1 MQFTDTVTVAGTR
14 RRDDGYLVADAR
26 IARTGIQNYLGWEV
40 GKPDMDQVRVYRPGS
55 EVFSDETL
63 RSAAHRPVSNDH
75 PDEHVASKNWRD
87 YAVGQS
93 GDEVTGEGIFI
104 RVPLMVSDESAISD
118 IEAGKQE
125 LSAGYTCDLD
135 FTAGTTPSG
144 EAYDAIQKNIRLNH
158 VAIVHRGRAGSQVR
172 IGDASAWGAV
182 PITNDQRPEKE
193 KIMTLKTVTVDG
205 VPVEVTDQGVTV
217 IGTLQSRL
225 ADANTNLADA
235 VKAHQVALAAKD
247 AEIAKKDAEIDA
259 TKAKVLSDADLDKRV
274 QARADLITVAKSIAK
289 DIKTEGLTDAAIRKV
304 AVVAKLG
311 DAAVKDKA
319 EAYIDA
325 RFDILAEDA
334 KKVSNPF
341 RQVVQGGIQSNDGAS
356 NSNDAYAA
364 MLARDAAAWQGKKET
379 A

>member
-1 MQFTDTVTVAGTR
+1 MQFTDTITVAGTR

-40 GKPDMDQVRVYRPGS
+40 GKPDMAQVRVYRPGS
-55 EVFSDETL
+55 EVFSEDTL
-63 RSAAHRPVSNDH
+63 KSAAHRPVTNDH
-75 PDEHVASKNWRD
+75 PDEHVTSTNWRD
-87 YAVGQS
+87 YAVGQT

-104 RVPLMVSDESAISD
+104 RVPLMVSDEAAITD
-118 IEAGKQE
+118 IENGKQE

-158 VAIVHRGRAGSQVR
+158 VAIVQRGRAGSQVR
-172 IGDASAWGAV
+172 IGDASAWGAA

-205 VPVEVTDQGVTV
+205 IPVEVTDQGATV

-225 ADANTNLADA
+225 ADANTKLVDA
-235 VKAHQVALAAKD
+235 EKAHQVALAAKD

-259 TKAKVLSDADLDKRV
+259 TKAKVLSDADIDKRV

-289 DIKTEGLTDAAIRKV
+289 DIKTEGLTDAAIRKA

-319 EAYIDA
+319 DAYIDA

-334 KKVSNPF
+334 KKAFDPF
-341 RQVVQGGIQSNDGAS
+341 RQVVQNGIQSNDGAT

-364 MLARDAAAWQGKKET
+364 MLARDAAAWQGKKEI

>member
-1 MQFTDTVTVAGTR
+1 MQFTDAVTVAGTR

-26 IARTGIQNYLGWEV
+26 IARTGIQSYLGWEV
-40 GKPDMDQVRVYRPGS
+40 GKPDMAEVRVYRPGS
-55 EVFSDETL
+55 EVFSEDTL
-63 RSAAHRPVSNDH
+63 KSAAHRPVTNNH
-75 PDEHVASKNWRD
+75 PDEQVNSKNWKEF
-87 YAVGQS
+87 AVGQT
-93 GDEVTGEGIFI
+93 GDEVTGEGIFM
-104 RVPLMVSDESAISD
+104 RVPLMVSDEKAILD

-135 FTAGTTPSG
+135 FTAGTTPTG

-158 VAIVHRGRAGSQVR
+158 VAIVQHGRAGKQVR
-172 IGDASAWGAV
+172 IGDASAWGVA
-182 PITNDQRPEKE
+182 PITNDQTPEKE

-205 VPVEVTDQGVTV
+205 IPVEVTDQGATV
-217 IGTLQSRL
+217 IGTLQTRL
-225 ADANTNLADA
+225 ADANTKLTDA
-235 VKAHQVALAAKD
+235 EKAHQIAVAAKD

-274 QARADLITVAKSIAK
+274 QARADLITVAKAIAK
-289 DIKTEGLTDAAIRKV
+289 DVKTEGLTDAAIRKA

-311 DAAVKDKA
+311 DEAVKDKA
-319 EAYIDA
+319 DAYIDA

-334 KKVSNPF
+334 KKVADPF
-341 RQVVQGGIQSNDGAS
+341 RTVVQNGIQNNDSAQ

-364 MLARDAAAWQGKKET
+364 MLARDAAAWQGKKES